1 MDLELKGKVALV
13 TGASKGIGLACAAAL
28 AREGAVVVG
37 VSRSEANLAQAC
49 ASLAAQG
56 LDMHAVAADLTD
68 AVAASRLVDE
78 AWARFGAIDVLVNS
92 AGAARRYAPDELD
105 PAAFRH
111 RRAGEFRQAMDAKYF
126 SYVHVMEPV
135 ARRMAA
141 RGQGSIVNVI
151 GQGGRQAGVMH
162 IAGGAANSALML
174 ATVGLARAYAG
185 KGVRVN
191 AVNPGLTRTSRI
203 DEGLD
208 ASARASGRS
217 REALLEDELA
227 RIPMGRL
234 AEPAEI
240 ADAVAWLASS
250 RASYVSGA
258 IVPMDGCTV
267 SVI

>member
-105 PAAFRH
+105 PAA
-111 RRAGEFRQAMDAKYF
+111 FRQAMDAKYF

>member
-1 MDLELKGKVALV
+1 
-13 TGASKGIGLACAAAL
+13 
-28 AREGAVVVG
+28 
-37 VSRSEANLAQAC
+37 
-49 ASLAAQG
+49 
-56 LDMHAVAADLTD
+56 
-68 AVAASRLVDE
+68 
-78 AWARFGAIDVLVNS
+78 
-92 AGAARRYAPDELD
+92 
-105 PAAFRH
+105 
-111 RRAGEFRQAMDAKYF
+111 
-126 SYVHVMEPV
+126 MEPV